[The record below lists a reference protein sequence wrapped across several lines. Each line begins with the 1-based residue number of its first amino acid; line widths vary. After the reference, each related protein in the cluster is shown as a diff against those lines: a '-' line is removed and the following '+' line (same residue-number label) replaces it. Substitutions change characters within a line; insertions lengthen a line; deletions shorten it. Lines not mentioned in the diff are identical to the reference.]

1 MVKAQQWL
9 DEMFPSLAGKE
20 KVKRLCIRLNEGIDK
35 IEQTNYE
42 FFNAKLEG
50 ELDLNEF
57 KNLEDLTFW
66 GNGIGHLQQITD
78 LKINLCS
85 KLKKLFIDCTNLS
98 ELNLRS
104 NQETTSLTIEGCVN
118 LLKIEGLEV
127 LSNLQNLKLWYKN
140 SQLEIPFSEDNWKQ
154 GLQELSRK
162 KIHSLEEKVIKNEQ
176 ILKELADMVLPN
188 IAFDLGKLKQEIA
201 RLKLNELSPQARKKQ
216 SELEQQINN
225 AKNKIESIPNAIID
239 LLLETQEQIIG
250 ENDKN
255 DPLVQA
261 QLTGQLKAYQSIL
274 EKNLSKQELQALLDK
289 KAELIQL
296 KEQIDKLQT
305 EIQQNE

>member
-9 DEMFPSLAGKE
+9 NEMFTSLAGKE
-20 KVKRLCIRLNEGIDK
+20 KVKRLCIRLNEGTSI

-42 FFNAKLEG
+42 FFNVKLEG

-57 KNLEDLTFW
+57 KRLEDLAIW
-66 GNGIGHLQQITD
+66 GNGIGTLHPITD

-85 KLKKLFIDCTNLS
+85 KLKKLHIDCTNLS

-118 LLKIEGLEV
+118 LLKIEGLEM
-127 LSNLQNLKLWYKN
+127 LLNLQNLKLWNKN
-140 SQLEIPFSEDNWKQ
+140 SQLKIPFGENNWKQ
-154 GLQELSRK
+154 GLQELNRK
-162 KIHSLEEKVIKNEQ
+162 KIHSIEEKVNKNEQ
-176 ILKELADMVLPN
+176 ILKELANMVLPN
-188 IAFDLGKLKQEIA
+188 IAFDL
-201 RLKLNELSPQARKKQ
+201 
-216 SELEQQINN
+216 EQQIND
-225 AKNKIESIPNAIID
+225 AKNKIESIPNTIID

-250 ENDKN
+250 ENGKN

-261 QLTGQLKAYQSIL
+261 QLTGQIKAYQSIL

-305 EIQQNE
+305 E